1 MGILFRTIWR
11 EVAASASLGAV
22 LFIFVLFLQKAG
34 QLFSILV
41 NSGAK
46 PLAVGYLFLLLL
58 PSTLPLTLPLGVLVG
73 TLIGLNRMSSDG
85 EITALRAAGV
95 PGRRVAYPVLWFAF
109 LAMALTAY
117 SSLWLTP
124 HSIRETYRVLNR
136 IAADQLTAEIQPRVF
151 EESFPRMVLYVGDV
165 IPSKPVRWR
174 TIFMADMTPPA
185 QRQSGAT
192 DRGEGPRITVASE
205 AIAVPDSPK
214 NRIQLSLLN
223 GAFYEPGKEP
233 QVYYDG
239 NFPKGEQLL
248 ESKPP
253 TERRAKEYVA
263 MDTIP
268 LAAELDS
275 SVDAR
280 IEFHQRFA
288 LPLAC
293 ILLALTGI
301 PLGVSSRKGGRSGA
315 FVITVFFAFLYF
327 MTLISLIGLAREEK
341 IPAGIAVW
349 TPNILFGI
357 AGILLFSR
365 LERPGDRDVVGAI
378 GSRLKDLGLRL
389 QSILRRKRETGA
401 PAHASARSSRRMFLI
416 PQVLDSFILS
426 DFFFYFTVLL
436 ASFVLLTEIF
446 NFLELLGDVFRNQI
460 PIRKVFVYL
469 FFLTPKLIYDAA
481 PVSVLVAIL
490 VTFGILTKNNEIIA
504 LKACGVSLYRLSL
517 PILIACAVMSAG
529 LFAFDHYVMPE
540 ANLIQDALR
549 NEIKGRAVQTYLNPN
564 RKWVFG
570 HGSRIYH
577 YQLFD
582 PNESILGGVSVFQ
595 LHPETFRL
603 MRHVYAERARWE
615 PKLQTW
621 IFQNG
626 WAREFSSGPSLYK
639 PFLNQTATFPEFDE
653 SPAYFRTEVK
663 TYKQMNY
670 LQLESYIK
678 EIRQRGFN
686 VIPLEVQFHKKFS
699 VPLFVLIMALL
710 SVPFA
715 FLTGSRGA
723 MTGVG
728 ISFGAAI
735 AYFAVNQLFEQLGN
749 VNLLPP
755 AFAAWSPDAIFSL
768 TGLYL
773 MTRMRT

>member
-1 MGILFRTIWR
+1 MGILFRTVWR
-11 EVAASASLGAV
+11 EVAASATLGAV

-58 PSTLPLTLPLGVLVG
+58 PATLPLTLPLGVLVG

-85 EITALRAAGV
+85 EITALRASGV
-95 PGRRVAYPVLWFAF
+95 PGRKVAYPVLWFAF
-109 LAMALTAY
+109 IAMALTAY
-117 SSLWLTP
+117 CSLWLTP
-124 HSIRETYRVLNR
+124 HAIRETYRVLNKV
-136 IAADQLTAEIQPRVF
+136 AAEQLTAEIQPRVF

-165 IPSKPVRWR
+165 IPTKPVRWR
-174 TIFMADMTPPA
+174 TVFMADMTRPA
-185 QRQSGAT
+185 ERKSGAT
-192 DRGEGPRITVASE
+192 DRGEGPRITVAAE
-205 AIAVPDSPK
+205 AIAEPDSAK
-214 NRIQLSLLN
+214 NQIQLSLLN

-233 QVYYDG
+233 QIYYDG

-253 TERRAKEYVA
+253 AERRAKEYVA

-268 LAAELDS
+268 LAKELGA

-288 LPLAC
+288 LPIAC

-327 MTLISLIGLAREEK
+327 MTLISLIGLAREGRL
-341 IPAGIAVW
+341 PAEVAVW
-349 TPNILFGI
+349 TPNLLFGI
-357 AGILLFSR
+357 AGIVLFTR
-365 LERPGDRDVVGAI
+365 LERPGDRDVIGAI
-378 GSRLKDLGLRL
+378 GSRARDLGLRL
-389 QSILRRKRETGA
+389 QALVRREPKAGA
-401 PAHASARSSRRMFLI
+401 PASTASTRRLFLL
-416 PQVLDSFILS
+416 PQVLDGFILGE
-426 DFFFYFTVLL
+426 FFFYLIVLL

-460 PIRKVFVYL
+460 PIRKLFVYL
-469 FFLTPKLIYDAA
+469 FFLTPKLVYDAA

-490 VTFGILTKNNEIIA
+490 VTFGILTKNNEITA

-529 LFAFDHYVMPE
+529 LFAFDHYVVPE

-570 HGSRIYH
+570 HGSRIYY

-582 PNESILGGVSVFQ
+582 PNEDILGGVSVFQ
-595 LHPETFRL
+595 LNPATFRL
-603 MRHVYAERARWE
+603 TRQIYAERARWE
-615 PKLQTW
+615 PKLKTW

-626 WAREFSSGPSLYK
+626 WAREFPSGPSSYK
-639 PFLNQTATFPEFDE
+639 PFLNQTATFDELDE

-670 LQLESYIK
+670 RQLEEYIG

-686 VIPLEVQFHKKFS
+686 VIPLEVQYHKKFS

-710 SVPFA
+710 SAPFA
-715 FLTGSRGA
+715 FLTGNRGA

-755 AFAAWSPDAIFSL
+755 AVAAWSPDAIFAL